1 MLAADIMT
9 TTVATIRPT
18 ARVEDALHE
27 LGDRGITAL
36 PVVDDDGRLVGIV
49 SEEDLLA
56 DGIAPD
62 PRSTLRRDRE
72 AAADAPAAGRR
83 VGDVMTRLVI
93 TARPNQDV
101 ARLVGTMLARGI
113 HSVPIVMGTRV
124 VGMLSRSD
132 VVDAL
137 ARSDERIAAD
147 VTVLLR
153 GAGLEQC
160 RCVVLGGSVRLA
172 GGSAADLRL
181 ASALARTVAGVRS
194 VIVHPAVSS

>member
-27 LGDRGITAL
+27 LGERGITAL

-56 DGIAPD
+56 DDIVPD

-72 AAADAPAAGRR
+72 AATDGPAAARR
-83 VGDVMTRLVI
+83 VADVMTRLVI

-147 VTVLLR
+147 VTGLLR

-181 ASALARTVAGVRS
+181 ALALARTVAGVRS
-194 VIVHPAVSS
+194 VMVHPAVSS